1 MSGRAE
7 TGVRI
12 SVIVCVCVCVC
23 VWLCVCVC
31 VYCSIADN
39 GELNYN
45 IKKMLAEMC
54 VNVVF
59 VIRCLYSAVSLTLVK

>member
-12 SVIVCVCVCVC
+12 SVIVCVCVV
-23 VWLCVCVC
+23 VCVC

-39 GELNYN
+39 GNLNYN
-45 IKKMLAEMC
+45 IKKLLAEMC

>member
-12 SVIVCVCVCVC
+12 SVIVCVCVV
-23 VWLCVCVC
+23 VCVC

-39 GELNYN
+39 GNLNYN
-45 IKKMLAEMC
+45 IKELLAEMC